1 MIIPGSGDSTIM
13 DAGNLATA
21 NSLIRAGV
29 KVYQFP
35 RMTHMKVMLCDD
47 WGSVGSANLDTL
59 SMRINREL
67 NLAFS
72 DGAAVRDLEKKVF
85 QPDFRRSR
93 RIDLAET
100 EHIANSFAETI
111 ADQL

>member
-1 MIIPGSGDSTIM
+1 
-13 DAGNLATA
+13 
-21 NSLIRAGV
+21 
-29 KVYQFP
+29 
-35 RMTHMKVMLCDD
+35 MTHMKVMLCDG

-72 DGAAVRDLEKKVF
+72 DPAVIRDLERRVF
-85 QPDFRRSR
+85 LPDFRVSP
-93 RIDLAET
+93 RIRLKETSSPLAPLAE
-100 EHIANSFAETI
+100 AL

>member
-1 MIIPGSGDSTIM
+1 M
-13 DAGNLATA
+13 DAGNLGTA
-21 NSLIRAGV
+21 RGLIEAGA
-29 KVYQFP
+29 KVYRYP
-35 RMTHMKVMLCDD
+35 KMTHMKVIICDG
-47 WGSVGSANLDTL
+47 WAQAGSANLDIL

-72 DGAAVRDLEKKVF
+72 DPATIRELERKVF

-93 RIDLAET
+93 LIRHEETTVPVAPIAE
-100 EHIANSFAETI
+100 AV